1 MIYTEIL
8 RLLLVIAGILA
19 GREIGASISRSAES
33 QIIGL
38 VLGTLVSYVLGGIIA
53 RLVDRELQAAMR
65 KFRAAPAGEI
75 FSGSIVGTTGLLV
88 GLALGIPAIALI
100 HSDIVYPLVAVV
112 AWTLAVFG
120 ARIGMVKGRQVIRAA
135 GLAHLL
141 DQKEPLP
148 TGAVLADSSAL
159 MDTSLEVLGKAG
171 LLADGIIVPS
181 FVMEQV
187 KTLSESPDPVKSRRA
202 TQGLKAI
209 DSLRSNGI
217 RVTIVNHV
225 LSANR
230 NATEEVMDMAKRL
243 GLRMMTCSSKVVET
257 SSTGQKG
264 TDDELPEGALPPI
277 INLTYLEKH
286 LIPDHPPGE
295 RLVID
300 LVDEGRQPRQAT
312 GYLDGG
318 ELVVVNDASHLIGQ
332 KEVPVVVSSTRHTSQ
347 GILIFAR
354 LAV

>member
-19 GREIGASISRSAES
+19 GREIGISISHSAGA
-33 QIIGL
+33 QIVSL
-38 VLGTLVSYVLGGIIA
+38 VLGALVSYVLGGIIA
-53 RLVDRELQAAMR
+53 RLVDRELQTATKKLR
-65 KFRAAPAGEI
+65 SVPAGEI

-88 GLALGIPAIALI
+88 GLVLGIPAIALI
-100 HSDIVYPLVAVV
+100 HSAIVYPLIAAV
-112 AWTLAVFG
+112 AWTLAVLG
-120 ARIGMVKGRQVIRAA
+120 ARIGTIKGRQVIRAA
-135 GLAHLL
+135 GLANLL
-141 DQKEPLP
+141 DRKEPLP

-159 MDTSLEVLGKAG
+159 MDASLEVLGKAG
-171 LLADGIIVPS
+171 LLPDGIMVPS
-181 FVMEQV
+181 FVIEQV

-202 TQGLKAI
+202 AQGLKAL
-209 DSLRSNGI
+209 DSLRSDGI
-217 RVTIVNHV
+217 RITIINH
-225 LSANR
+225 LLPANR
-230 NATEEVMDMAKRL
+230 NVAEEVMDMAKKL
-243 GLRMMTCSSKVVET
+243 GLRAMTCSSKATEVHSSDKET
-257 SSTGQKG
+257 IDG
-264 TDDELPEGALPPI
+264 TLPEDAPPPI

-332 KEVPVVVSSTRHTSQ
+332 KEVSVIVSSTRHTSQ

-354 LAV
+354 LAS